1 MEIVAIGGMPV
12 DLEIGCLGTLSKFQK
27 QGHQVSLV
35 AVGKKSMW
43 TKKMVNSFKELST
56 KIGTSQVYF
65 TDRFDYSSVTQD
77 NVNVLRSIIEP
88 IHPSVA
94 IFPFNMGSDRKSK
107 IISESSLLACR
118 SIENVLMYEIHKNKI
133 FLPNVYFVLDD
144 KTSEDTSSFR
154 RIYAKDAKK
163 KSSNNKLRSIHRFYA
178 KIARINRP
186 VEAFVSH
193 RAILL
198 NNSGF
203 GGM

>member
-35 AVGKKSMW
+35 AVGKKNMW
-43 TKKMVNSFKELST
+43 TKKMVNTFKELST

-94 IFPFNMGSDRKSK
+94 IFPFNMGNDRTSK
-107 IISESSLLACR
+107 IISETSLLACR
-118 SIENVLMYEIHKNKI
+118 SIENVLMYEIHKNKF

-144 KTSEDTSSFR
+144 KTSKDTSFR
-154 RIYAKDAKK
+154 RIYGKDAKK
-163 KSSNNKLRSIHRFYA
+163 KSLNNKLRSIHKFYA
-178 KIARINRP
+178 KIAKINRP

-198 NNSGF
+198 NNSRF
-203 GGM
+203 GCI